1 MTPRQEE
8 VFNLLVAKVPI
19 SDIARTLKISRKRVY
34 DYIAILT
41 DKKLIKAKTRG
52 VYIAKQLYTGQ
63 CCKGYREVY
72 NISIED
78 KQLYMKIQVTN
89 NDWKVK
95 PIKIKDKTIISRY
108 LPLRIPTALA
118 MERLLNK

>member
-34 DYIAILT
+34 DYITILT

-52 VYIAKQLYTGQ
+52 IYIAKQLYTGQ
-63 CCKGYREVY
+63 CCKGYRQVY

-78 KQLYMKIQVTN
+78 KQLYMKIKQHKNSLVAHS
-89 NDWKVK
+89 
-95 PIKIKDKTIISRY
+95 IKIKDRTKNKY
-108 LPLRIPTALA
+108 GLPTFLA
-118 MERLLNK
+118 MTRQLNK

>member
-52 VYIAKQLYTGQ
+52 VYIAK
-63 CCKGYREVY
+63 
-72 NISIED
+72 
-78 KQLYMKIQVTN
+78 
-89 NDWKVK
+89 
-95 PIKIKDKTIISRY
+95 
-108 LPLRIPTALA
+108 
-118 MERLLNK
+118 